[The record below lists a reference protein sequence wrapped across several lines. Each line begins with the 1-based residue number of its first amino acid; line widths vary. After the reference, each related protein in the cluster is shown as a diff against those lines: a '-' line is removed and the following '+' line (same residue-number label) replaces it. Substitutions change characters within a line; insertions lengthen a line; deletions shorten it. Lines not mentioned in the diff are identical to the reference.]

1 MNTKKNRQQE
11 PEKETKKTEWLSEY
25 EAGPYSVSE
34 AGALYFNKQVDGA
47 IVSTLIADHA
57 PILQEII
64 QRDDGTNTVQECI
77 FKTFRNG
84 KFGSPT
90 RVDTKTMFGNQ
101 PNILFAA
108 GNAIEPGRGNKE
120 RYSHYMQLQ
129 CKDKTPQTQYQH
141 TGWIQVDGERV
152 FLNGGYSIDQAGLT
166 AQYTVELDPG
176 MERYCF
182 YEVPES
188 ERDGLNV
195 LLQELPKAMPE
206 SVYVPLLGY
215 CFLTP
220 LNGILRSVGREPCFS
235 LYLIGKTGTYK
246 SSICKLF
253 SCFFG
258 KFSYADPAPVSFEDT
273 ENAVGRRL
281 SVGADIPLLLDDRRP
296 TTSPTDKWK
305 YERMEKYVSCAIGDR
320 VSRSRLNADSSA
332 KKSYIPKC
340 NLIVT
345 AEEAFQNVGSSSIAR
360 SITIELEPGTIYFKG
375 LQALQEKPQC
385 FNKVMQLYIQYVIK
399 NWDTLRQNSGDNLKQ
414 LEAEFTTAGHPR
426 IATALSQLLFGY
438 AMYLKFMQEYQCIDE
453 NHARELLDQAR
464 KVCRD
469 IGEAQER
476 RVEEETPT
484 KLFINLFQELYAARK
499 IQLVGLFI
507 ENDSIKARRI
517 QTKAEGEGG
526 EMVGY
531 EDEQS
536 NQIYLIA
543 RAAYNAVRRYY
554 AESGNVFPVS
564 STGLWK
570 QFISE
575 GKILPEINSKTG
587 KTRVD
592 NRKTI
597 DGEQHRYI
605 CFTLEAS
612 KELIGEEPAEE

>member
-1 MNTKKNRQQE
+1 
-11 PEKETKKTEWLSEY
+11 
-25 EAGPYSVSE
+25 
-34 AGALYFNKQVDGA
+34 
-47 IVSTLIADHA
+47 
-57 PILQEII
+57 
-64 QRDDGTNTVQECI
+64 
-77 FKTFRNG
+77 
-84 KFGSPT
+84 
-90 RVDTKTMFGNQ
+90 
-101 PNILFAA
+101 
-108 GNAIEPGRGNKE
+108 
-120 RYSHYMQLQ
+120 
-129 CKDKTPQTQYQH
+129 
-141 TGWIQVDGERV
+141 
-152 FLNGGYSIDQAGLT
+152 
-166 AQYTVELDPG
+166 
-176 MERYCF
+176 
-182 YEVPES
+182 
-188 ERDGLNV
+188 
-195 LLQELPKAMPE
+195 
-206 SVYVPLLGY
+206 
-215 CFLTP
+215 
-220 LNGILRSVGREPCFS
+220 
-235 LYLIGKTGTYK
+235 
-246 SSICKLF
+246 
-253 SCFFG
+253 
-258 KFSYADPAPVSFEDT
+258 
-273 ENAVGRRL
+273 
-281 SVGADIPLLLDDRRP
+281 
-296 TTSPTDKWK
+296 
-305 YERMEKYVSCAIGDR
+305 
-320 VSRSRLNADSSA
+320 
-332 KKSYIPKC
+332 
-340 NLIVT
+340 
-345 AEEAFQNVGSSSIAR
+345 
-360 SITIELEPGTIYFKG
+360 
-375 LQALQEKPQC
+375 
-385 FNKVMQLYIQYVIK
+385 
-399 NWDTLRQNSGDNLKQ
+399 
-414 LEAEFTTAGHPR
+414 
-426 IATALSQLLFGY
+426 
-438 AMYLKFMQEYQCIDE
+438 
-453 NHARELLDQAR
+453 DQAR